1 MSVCVQGRGH
11 QAGGQAARSPR
22 GCVLRLEAL
31 GAQLPE
37 GRVPRR
43 SAAPASLP
51 VRVPHAAPP
60 RLALPASVRWPSGIV
75 LGRASSCVGSSLAR
89 DLPLLRKP
97 ALPCVGAWAAL
108 RRNTVWAGGRDGE
121 VVNVWPCFHRAE
133 FKKTDKSILVS
144 PTGPSRVA
152 FNPEQ
157 KPLHGVLKT
166 PTSSPIS
173 TLLGTKKPLTATP
186 RRRPTAMDFF

>member
-1 MSVCVQGRGH
+1 M
-11 QAGGQAARSPR
+11 ARPPR
-22 GCVLRLEAL
+22 GCVLRSEAL

-37 GRVPRR
+37 GKAPLPLCKPQRHSLCVSHKHPPRPAWCPLR
-43 SAAPASLP
+43 LVSGPWALSLEEQVSVWEAASLVTSLRSESP
-51 VRVPHAAPP
+51 
-60 RLALPASVRWPSGIV
+60 ALCWDLGWGQHRGGAPSGWV
-75 LGRASSCVGSSLAR
+75 
-89 DLPLLRKP
+89 
-97 ALPCVGAWAAL
+97 
-108 RRNTVWAGGRDGE
+108 DGTE
-121 VVNVWPCFHRAE
+121 MVNVWLCFHWAE

-173 TLLGTKKPLTATP
+173 TLLGTKKPLTTAP